1 VSKAKWQTP
10 DSMTKSS
17 SQTCTYPLPEEYDK
31 GIDKSSRYSDT
42 APPIQREPSSAP
54 DVSTLTH
61 AAAPQMDSNME
72 SEETQA
78 PSSSTDR
85 APNGMD
91 ASMAINENGH
101 DMGSS
106 SMYRDDHRA
115 EKEDTPIGIKEDG

>member
-1 VSKAKWQTP
+1 
-10 DSMTKSS
+10 MTKSS

-85 APNGMD
+85 APNGMY